1 MYQIRI
7 IFGFLLIR
15 PEPVHSE
22 KKRMHILCQIG
33 EFLPKTVQI
42 PCFDA
47 CQLPPVSFREC
58 VIDVFPFHGPVTM
71 PGTERRVRC
80 HHVGRQ
86 SFFPGSH

>member
-1 MYQIRI
+1 
-7 IFGFLLIR
+7 
-15 PEPVHSE
+15 
-22 KKRMHILCQIG
+22 MHILCQIG